1 MTDQYVEAASDEQID
16 AAVALSLRLWSEAP
30 SRRLLETVSTAVTQT
45 FCNCVTG
52 SEDTVEHHLSAI
64 HGALLAEVLVR
75 AASRVRVA
83 LRGADADIRELRE
96 AAYGEDEVDLASEL
110 SFPASDPPAWMGR

>member
-30 SRRLLETVSTAVTQT
+30 SRRLLETASLAVAQT
-45 FCNCVTG
+45 FCDCVTG
-52 SEDTVEHHLSAI
+52 SEDAAEQHYSAI
-64 HGALLAEVLVR
+64 HGVLIAEVLAR
-75 AASRVRVA
+75 AASRTRDAV
-83 LRGADADIRELRE
+83 RGADADIRELRE
-96 AAYGEDEVDLASEL
+96 TEYGDDAVDLASEL